1 MTMRALT
8 AGTLV
13 VALLGFGTATIALSS
28 SAQAQQSF
36 EGQTIRLVIA
46 STASGPTDTVGRQFA
61 PFIAKHI
68 PGKPNLIIENRP
80 GAVGVVAANYM
91 YNVAKPD
98 GLSIGVMFGMVTQGL
113 MKNDGIMYDP
123 AQFEILGAVS
133 ATQVILGH
141 KDLKY
146 KSARDFLKPATPLVL
161 ASLGTG
167 STTDAANRLFL
178 EMIGAPYKF
187 VTGYPGQAEA
197 ILAVARGEANLANAS
212 HSAYLARK
220 DSIQKEGLYDAV
232 IQRGEL
238 TAEGAFKRNK
248 QLPDLPTMIEAI
260 AEIKPDALKTA
271 DFAAYRSIVGSL
283 AVHYSF
289 VLPPKTPAAIVA
301 ALRKAMSDGLEDP
314 EARRT
319 VQAMMKSDYEFIDGP
334 SSQKIVERLRDE
346 YAADPRIGDRLK
358 AIMSVK

>member
-1 MTMRALT
+1 MSRKLA
-8 AGTLV
+8 
-13 VALLGFGTATIALSS
+13 VAWVGIGAVAFDPAS
-28 SAQAQQSF
+28 SAQAQHSF
-36 EGQTIRLVIA
+36 AGQTIRLVIA

-61 PFIAKHI
+61 PFFAKHI
-68 PGKPNLIIENRP
+68 PGKPNLVVENRP
-80 GAVGVVAANYM
+80 GAAGVVAANYM
-91 YNVAKPD
+91 YNLAKPD
-98 GLSIGVMFGMVTQGL
+98 GLTVGVMFGMVTQGL
-113 MKNDGIMYDP
+113 MKNDGIKYDP
-123 AQFEILGAVS
+123 AQFEILGAIS

-141 KDLKY
+141 KDLKH

-212 HSAYLARK
+212 HSTYLARK
-220 DSIQKEGLYDAV
+220 EGIQKEGLYDAV

-238 TAEGAFKRNK
+238 TAAGSFKRNA

-260 AEIKPDALKTA
+260 DEIRPEAKNTP
-271 DFAAYRSIVGSL
+271 DFAAYRSIAGAL
-283 AVHYSF
+283 AVHYTF
-289 VLPPKTPAAIVA
+289 VLPPKTPAAVVA
-301 ALRKAMSDGLEDP
+301 TLRKALGDGMDDP

-319 VQAMMKSDYEFIDGP
+319 VQAMMKSDYEFVDGP

-346 YAADPRIGDRLK
+346 YAGDARIGDRLK
-358 AIMSVK
+358 QIMSAK